1 MATAAVLTER
11 AESLGLPITKNA
23 FEGTLENPVPP
34 LPYMVYLLPREATAG
49 ADSRPNN
56 LMADDWQLEL
66 YTVADDE
73 AAEEIRTR
81 IENEVLH
88 DVDYVKFVAYVES
101 EEIRIDK
108 ESIVLG
114 SGDLYCT
121 DFQGTNEAIPDDA
134 VIETEDNRLGH
145 IKGGAEIEY
154 APEFYEAKDDMGKV
168 SKVIIT
174 EEEATLKSGIMTWC
188 GTTLEKLCQ
197 TARVTED
204 KTKGIRTVKIG
215 GIGNA
220 TGKKYLLRFVHK
232 DTQDGN
238 IRVTIVGNNQAGFTI
253 AFAKDSETVIDAEF
267 KAQPMDK
274 EGTLILYTEDIDKT
288 E

>member
-1 MATAAVLTER
+1 M
-11 AESLGLPITKNA
+11 N
-23 FEGTLENPVPP
+23 
-34 LPYMVYLLPREATAG
+34 
-49 ADSRPNN
+49 
-56 LMADDWQLEL
+56 
-66 YTVADDE
+66 
-73 AAEEIRTR
+73 
-81 IENEVLH
+81 
-88 DVDYVKFVAYVES
+88 
-101 EEIRIDK
+101 K

-121 DFQGTNEAIPDDA
+121 DFQGTDTEIPADD
-134 VIETEDNRLGH
+134 VIETEENRLGH

-197 TARVTED
+197 TARVTESAG
-204 KTKGIRTVKIG
+204 KRTVKIG

-238 IRVTIVGNNQAGFTI
+238 IRVTVVGNNQAGFTI
-253 AFAKDSETVIDAEF
+253 AFAKDNETVIDAEF

-274 EGTLILYTEDIDKT
+274 EGTLILYEEDMEAAADPEET
-288 E
+288 

>member
-1 MATAAVLTER
+1 M
-11 AESLGLPITKNA
+11 N
-23 FEGTLENPVPP
+23 
-34 LPYMVYLLPREATAG
+34 
-49 ADSRPNN
+49 
-56 LMADDWQLEL
+56 
-66 YTVADDE
+66 
-73 AAEEIRTR
+73 
-81 IENEVLH
+81 
-88 DVDYVKFVAYVES
+88 
-101 EEIRIDK
+101 K

-121 DFQGTNEAIPDDA
+121 EFQGTDTAIPADD

-197 TARVTED
+197 TARVTESAG
-204 KTKGIRTVKIG
+204 KRTVKIG

-238 IRVTIVGNNQAGFTI
+238 IRVTVVGNNQAGFTI

-274 EGTLILYTEDIDKT
+274 EGTLILYEEDMEAAADTEET
-288 E
+288 

>member
-88 DVDYVKFVAYVES
+88 DVDKNERS
-101 EEIRIDK
+101 KQSMNK

-121 DFQGTNEAIPDDA
+121 DFQGTNEAIPDDT

-215 GIGNA
+215 GNA

>member
-1 MATAAVLTER
+1 M
-11 AESLGLPITKNA
+11 
-23 FEGTLENPVPP
+23 
-34 LPYMVYLLPREATAG
+34 
-49 ADSRPNN
+49 
-56 LMADDWQLEL
+56 
-66 YTVADDE
+66 
-73 AAEEIRTR
+73 
-81 IENEVLH
+81 
-88 DVDYVKFVAYVES
+88 
-101 EEIRIDK
+101 DK

-197 TARVTED
+197 TARVTE
-204 KTKGIRTVKIG
+204 TKILLFVLCVRMAFRRNMTVLFLTLCSVSEQRVITHTTFLQSCFFLQGFISPLWKMISVRSIIRKRKIC
-215 GIGNA
+215 
-220 TGKKYLLRFVHK
+220 
-232 DTQDGN
+232 N
-238 IRVTIVGNNQAGFTI
+238 I
-253 AFAKDSETVIDAEF
+253 
-267 KAQPMDK
+267 
-274 EGTLILYTEDIDKT
+274 
-288 E
+288 

>member
-1 MATAAVLTER
+1 M
-11 AESLGLPITKNA
+11 
-23 FEGTLENPVPP
+23 
-34 LPYMVYLLPREATAG
+34 
-49 ADSRPNN
+49 
-56 LMADDWQLEL
+56 
-66 YTVADDE
+66 
-73 AAEEIRTR
+73 
-81 IENEVLH
+81 
-88 DVDYVKFVAYVES
+88 
-101 EEIRIDK
+101 DK

-121 DFQGTNEAIPDDA
+121 DFPGTTEAIPDDA
-134 VIETEDNRLGH
+134 VSETEDTRLGH

-188 GTTLEKLCQ
+188 GTPLEKLCQ

-204 KTKGIRTVKIG
+204 KAKGIRTVKIG

>member
-1 MATAAVLTER
+1 M
-11 AESLGLPITKNA
+11 N
-23 FEGTLENPVPP
+23 
-34 LPYMVYLLPREATAG
+34 
-49 ADSRPNN
+49 
-56 LMADDWQLEL
+56 
-66 YTVADDE
+66 
-73 AAEEIRTR
+73 
-81 IENEVLH
+81 
-88 DVDYVKFVAYVES
+88 
-101 EEIRIDK
+101 K

-121 DFQGTNEAIPDDA
+121 EFQGTDTAIPADD

-197 TARVTED
+197 TARVKESAG
-204 KTKGIRTVKIG
+204 KRTVKIG

-238 IRVTIVGNNQAGFTI
+238 IRVTVVGNNQAGFTI

-267 KAQPMDK
+267 KAQPMDE
-274 EGTLILYTEDIDKT
+274 EGTLILYEEDMEAAADSEET
-288 E
+288 